1 MVFRQVNDSL
11 QRACGSW
18 RPWLATCMACVH
30 SVINAEIYAPGNL
43 RCLIAYTRGQ
53 SWDNFPESPVREQ
66 DERKR
71 RT

>member
-1 MVFRQVNDSL
+1 VAALVGNVHGLR
-11 QRACGSW
+11 
-18 RPWLATCMACVH
+18 H

-53 SWDNFPESPVREQ
+53 SWDNFPEPPVREQ